1 MKKRFL
7 SLICLLLT
15 LCLLFAGCDETQPDE
30 PQDVP
35 TEAPTEA
42 PAETPEEPDNE
53 PYVVTETYLPKS
65 AVQRLTVLFESGA
78 SKFASFSPSV
88 GPFAIRDVYTIS
100 DCRIKSITI
109 PVYKTLAAD
118 SSGNFVI
125 SLFEVGNSYEDLQ
138 KPARVT
144 HQVYVN
150 AEKYNLKANSTVMRM
165 IKVDLTDYDIVLGA
179 DETLAYLTE
188 TDTLIPG
195 YISETATTN
204 EALEIVRRE
213 VGVNGF
219 LSRVGRTDADLT
231 THTTTLVFDFEMER
245 TYANRAAYEAV
256 LQEEADYQAR
266 VAAVREA
273 YAGKTLSILGDS
285 ISTFDGISNSAQIN
299 STIGNNAVWNSTS
312 RNFHDYTDVY
322 WGQVLEQLDMNLGV
336 CNAWSGSKVY
346 GFGNGQTTGIDN
358 MLGRA
363 SELDRDDGTQPD
375 LILVYMGINDL
386 RDGSPES
393 SLYTL
398 LTNGDTSKTDKE
410 KVREWFAD
418 VLATYETTT
427 SIIPGTTYKSW
438 EASYALSLYT
448 MLNKYEG
455 AEVYCFTLLKNYNT
469 SCTDEKFERYNTCI
483 RALADYFG
491 AGLIDQQKGLMN
503 EENFY
508 TYGNDATALHP
519 GPLGH
524 ELIARHIIN
533 TLYENL
539 ED

>member
-1 MKKRFL
+1 MEEKVMKKKLL
-7 SLICLLLT
+7 SMICLLLT
-15 LCLLFAGCDETQPDE
+15 LCILFVSCDDNQPEVPHD
-30 PQDVP
+30 P

-42 PAETPEEPDNE
+42 PAQPDQEPDNE
-53 PYVVTETYLPKS
+53 PYSVTETYLPKS

-118 SSGNFVI
+118 KSGNFVI
-125 SLFEVGNSYEDLQ
+125 TLFEVGNSYENLQ
-138 KPARVT
+138 KPALAT

-165 IKVDLTDYDIVLGA
+165 ITVDLTDYDIVLGA
-179 DETLAYLTE
+179 DETLAYLTA

-219 LSRVGRTDADLT
+219 LSRVGRTDDKLT
-231 THTTTLVFDFEMER
+231 THSTTLVFDFEMER

-285 ISTFDGISNSAQIN
+285 ISTFDGISNSALIN
-299 STIGNNAVWNSTS
+299 STIGNNAVWNSVA

-322 WGQVLEQLDMNLGV
+322 WGQVLEQTDMELGV
-336 CNAWSGSKVY
+336 CNAWS
-346 GFGNGQTTGIDN
+346 
-358 MLGRA
+358 
-363 SELDRDDGTQPD
+363 
-375 LILVYMGINDL
+375 
-386 RDGSPES
+386 
-393 SLYTL
+393 
-398 LTNGDTSKTDKE
+398 
-410 KVREWFAD
+410 
-418 VLATYETTT
+418 
-427 SIIPGTTYKSW
+427 
-438 EASYALSLYT
+438 
-448 MLNKYEG
+448 
-455 AEVYCFTLLKNYNT
+455 
-469 SCTDEKFERYNTCI
+469 
-483 RALADYFG
+483 
-491 AGLIDQQKGLMN
+491 
-503 EENFY
+503 
-508 TYGNDATALHP
+508 
-519 GPLGH
+519 
-524 ELIARHIIN
+524 
-533 TLYENL
+533 
-539 ED
+539 